1 MTSFAG
7 VLLPNMHTPVDLR
20 RLDKA
25 SLPKLAEELR
35 SLILDVVSVNPGH
48 LGASLGVVEL
58 TIALHYLFNTPEDQ
72 LIWDVG
78 HQAYGHKIL
87 TGRREQ
93 FNSLR
98 KWGGISGFP
107 SRSESIYDSF
117 GTGHASTALSA
128 AVGMATA
135 AHIQN
140 NYTRQH
146 IAVVGD
152 GALTGGMFFEAL
164 NHAGN
169 SKLNLLII
177 INDNGISIDKS
188 TGMLKDY
195 LQQLR
200 DKKGEADLFKF
211 FGIPSFGPVDGNNL
225 DVLLPALESMKKM
238 CGVRLLHVSTI
249 KGKGF
254 ESAEKD
260 QVRFHAPGIFDRQT
274 GASPQ
279 HQKKENDLF
288 QHVFGITLT
297 QLAAINP
304 AIAGIT
310 PAMTSGSSLNLMM
323 TQFPERTFDVDIA
336 EQHALTFAAG
346 LATQNM
352 LPYCVIYSTF
362 LQRAIDQLIHDIALQ
377 NLPVVLCIDR
387 AGLVGED
394 GATHHG
400 AFDMALLRAV
410 PNLIVAAPM
419 TGRELRN
426 MLFSAQINRK
436 GPIAIRYPRGKV
448 PDHDW
453 QQGFEF
459 IPEGSGRLLQHG
471 EKIAVISIGAAGNN
485 VVAAL
490 QKLEAD
496 GIRPSHYDL
505 RFLKPI
511 DEKLLHQ
518 AFKTHQTIITVEDGT
533 IKGGMGN
540 VILEF
545 ANEHQYRNKVIILG
559 IPDAFIP
566 HGSPAQLQKYCGYDV
581 EGIIQSIRDTSDCF
595 NQL

>member
-1 MTSFAG
+1 MTPFAG
-7 VLLPNMHTPVDLR
+7 LLLPNIHSPADLR
-20 RLDKA
+20 RLDMA
-25 SLPKLAEELR
+25 ILPKLAEELR
-35 SLILDVVSVNPGH
+35 SFILDVVSANPGH

-93 FNSLR
+93 FHSLR

-107 SRSESIYDSF
+107 SRSESVYDSF

-128 AVGMATA
+128 AIGMATA
-135 AHIQN
+135 AQIQKN
-140 NYTRQH
+140 HERLH
-146 IAVVGD
+146 IAVIGD

-200 DKKGEADLFKF
+200 NNQAGADLFRL

-225 DVLLPALESMKKM
+225 DMLLPALERMKKM
-238 CGVRLLHVSTI
+238 SGVRLLHVSTI

-260 QVRFHAPGIFDRQT
+260 QVRFHAPGTFDRQT
-274 GASPQ
+274 GASIKTESQ
-279 HQKKENDLF
+279 NNQLF
-288 QHVFGITLT
+288 QHVFGITLA

-304 AIAGIT
+304 TIAGIT
-310 PAMTSGSSLNLMM
+310 PAMPSGSSLNLMM
-323 TQFPERTFDVDIA
+323 TQFPERAFDVDIA

-346 LATQNM
+346 LATQNI
-352 LPYCVIYSTF
+352 LPFCVIYSTF
-362 LQRAIDQLIHDIALQ
+362 LQRAMDQLIHDIALQ
-377 NLPVVLCIDR
+377 NLPVVLCVDR

-400 AFDMALLRAV
+400 AFDLAMLRAV
-410 PNLIVAAPM
+410 PNMVVAAPM
-419 TGRELRN
+419 TGKELRN
-426 MLFSAQINRK
+426 MLFSAQLNRK

-448 PDHDW
+448 PDQDW
-453 QQGFEF
+453 QQNFEI
-459 IPEGSGRLLQHG
+459 IPEGIGRCLQQG

-485 VVAAL
+485 VAEAL
-490 QKLEAD
+490 QKLENE
-496 GIRPSHYDL
+496 GVRPSHYDL

-511 DEKLLHQ
+511 DETILHQ
-518 AFKTHQTIITVEDGT
+518 AFKTHSIIITVEDGT
-533 IKGGMGN
+533 IKGGMGTA
-540 VILEF
+540 VLEF
-545 ANEHQYRNKVIILG
+545 ANQHQYHNKVIILG

-566 HGSPAQLQKYCGYDV
+566 HGSPSQLQKHCGYDV
-581 EGIIQSIRDTSDCF
+581 EGIIQSIRDALDCL